1 MNTIGLILGESEVL
15 STVGEVFPVLVQNY
29 DEFVDCSMVL
39 QIKKE
44 HFLEEAREHRLLDL
58 LVYGMRETDVTR
70 KLEKLFSLVLRKQTV
85 FSLQK
90 QSGSY
95 EFATNEGR
103 VVNADN
109 YDELKAVIIRQNLIY
124 EQKLFKSRLMQEWAD
139 KVLQA
144 RAKHQIKMEFED
156 MISTVSVFTGK
167 HYWDLSRYTIYQLKS
182 DFNRISKIMNYK
194 TGVLAAIN
202 GSGQKIEHYSESLE
216 LDKNPYDELFVDSS
230 KLNKLNHSMK

>member
-1 MNTIGLILGESEVL
+1 
-15 STVGEVFPVLVQNY
+15 
-29 DEFVDCSMVL
+29 
-39 QIKKE
+39 
-44 HFLEEAREHRLLDL
+44 
-58 LVYGMRETDVTR
+58 
-70 KLEKLFSLVLRKQTV
+70 
-85 FSLQK
+85 
-90 QSGSY
+90 
-95 EFATNEGR
+95 
-103 VVNADN
+103 
-109 YDELKAVIIRQNLIY
+109 
-124 EQKLFKSRLMQEWAD
+124 MQEWAD